1 MRLPHLY
8 YGVAIYEGL
17 RILGAITTS
26 PSSLF
31 LLKGNRTVH
40 LALSAQTSFVTTRSR
55 PRDCKG
61 GSEQRD
67 RQNLTDRSTPMVRG
81 VTTSICVIAVSENG

>member
-31 LLKGNRTVH
+31 LLKGRTVH

-61 GSEQRD
+61 ESEQRD

-81 VTTSICVIAVSENG
+81 VTTSICVIAVSEKG